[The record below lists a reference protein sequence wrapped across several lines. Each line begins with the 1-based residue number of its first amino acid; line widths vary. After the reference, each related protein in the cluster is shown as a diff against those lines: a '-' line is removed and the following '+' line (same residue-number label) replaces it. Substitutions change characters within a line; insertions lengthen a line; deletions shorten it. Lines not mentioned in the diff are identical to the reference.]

1 MTLIPR
7 TLVSRTITLTLFAII
22 FAQAI
27 TTSIWYVNER
37 KQALIGIEAAA
48 TNMANMFASTVQFFD
63 SLPIEYR
70 HIVLD
75 QIRNMG
81 GTRHFVSFNQKELSM
96 QYLPASEYTE
106 IAISSVKNEVNKALP
121 QVQDIVVNFAL
132 AKDLKILKDDI
143 YLDDL
148 PKSWAHHT
156 LTVPL
161 VDSPIMVVQLRIAQ
175 GQWIYIAALLP
186 SPYTMLGRDLMP
198 WAQLQ
203 VTSIATLIVLL
214 TTFLMLRRQVKPLK
228 RLAGRARSLS
238 FDSSQPPLKEEG
250 VTEVLIATR
259 AFNRMQQRIQAYIR
273 DRETLFSAISHDLK
287 TPITRLRLRTE
298 LLVSDEKRMKFTQD
312 LDELELMVKGALQC
326 VKETDLHENVE
337 PVHIGRLIKNVA
349 EVHNHQGV
357 KVVLPMD
364 EWPALYARPLALK
377 RALTNLIDNGVKYG
391 HRVTVRHTNLFGT
404 LFILLQDD
412 GPGIAEKQVKRV
424 FQPYVR
430 IADDSDGHGLGLGI
444 AQNIIHGHGGE
455 LLLKNRRCGGLNVWI
470 LLPLEM

>member
-1 MTLIPR
+1 MTLFPR
-7 TLVSRTITLTLFAII
+7 TLVSRTIALTLSAII

-37 KQALIGIEAAA
+37 QQALQGIEATA
-48 TNMANMFASTVQFFD
+48 TNMANMFASTVHFFD
-63 SLPIEYR
+63 SLPVEYR

-81 GTRHFVSFNQKELSM
+81 GTRHFVSFNPQKLSM
-96 QYLPASEYTE
+96 NYIPQTEFTEVAINSVMREMGKSLSE
-106 IAISSVKNEVNKALP
+106 VREVE
-121 QVQDIVVNFAL
+121 VNFAF
-132 AKDLKILKDDI
+132 AEQLKILKDDI
-143 YLDDL
+143 YLQDL

-161 VDSPIMVVQLRIAQ
+161 VNSPIMVVQIHLES
-175 GQWIYIAALLP
+175 GHWIYIAGLLP

-198 WAQLQ
+198 WEQLQ
-203 VTSIATLIVLL
+203 VTSIATLLVLL
-214 TTFLMLRRQVKPLK
+214 MTFLMLRRQVKPLK
-228 RLAGRARSLS
+228 RLAQRARSLS
-238 FDSSQPPLKEEG
+238 FDSNQAPLKEEG

-298 LLVSDEKRMKFTQD
+298 LLVSDQKRAKFTQD

-326 VKETDLHENVE
+326 VKDTDLHENVE
-337 PVHIGRLIKNVA
+337 PIDLGRLFKSVS
-349 EVHNHQGV
+349 ELHNHQLQ
-357 KVVLPMD
+357 KVTLP
-364 EWPALYARPLALK
+364 ERVWPTIFGRPLALK
-377 RALTNLIDNGVKYG
+377 RALSNLIDNGVKYG
-391 HRVTVRHTNLFGT
+391 EKVKVQFRVSGNQLV
-404 LFILLQDD
+404 ILIQDQ

-430 IADDSDGHGLGLGI
+430 IAEDDEGHGLGLGI
-444 AQNIIHGHGGE
+444 AQSIVHAHGGE
-455 LLLKNRRCGGLNVWI
+455 LQLRNRKPGGLNLW
-470 LLPLEM
+470 LFLPLEM